1 MAARNVPCKLT
12 SPWVAITRYLV
23 ISTGV
28 PSDRTPLFVR
38 LPKAQAAAL
47 DRLADVT
54 GRLKQH
60 LVSEL
65 LADRLT
71 SAAGPVSVGRVEVTN
86 PPTTLIDDVLT
97 LEEAAALLKLP
108 ADTVRS
114 RAEEGDLAGRRFGKE
129 WRFAR
134 IAILAWLADGDP
146 PKRRR
151 TSSTE
156 RP

>member
-1 MAARNVPCKLT
+1 MATK
-12 SPWVAITRYLV
+12 
-23 ISTGV
+23 
-28 PSDRTPLFVR
+28 RTPLFVR
-38 LPKAQAAAL
+38 LPHDQAAAL

-54 GRLKQH
+54 GRHKQH

-71 SAAGPVSVGRVEVTN
+71 SRVGPVSVGRVEVTQP
-86 PPTTLIDDVLT
+86 PPTLVDDVLT
-97 LEEAAALLKLP
+97 LDEAAALLKLS

-114 RAEEGDLAGRRFGKE
+114 RAEEGDLPARRFGNE

-134 IAILAWLADGDP
+134 MAVLAWLADGDP

-151 TSSTE
+151 TASTE
-156 RP
+156 EP

>member
-1 MAARNVPCKLT
+1 MPTNR
-12 SPWVAITRYLV
+12 S
-23 ISTGV
+23 
-28 PSDRTPLFVR
+28 PLFVR
-38 LPKAQAAAL
+38 LPKDQAAAL

-54 GRLKQH
+54 GRHKQH
-60 LVSEL
+60 LISEL

-71 SAAGPVSVGRVEVTN
+71 SGAGHVSVGRVEVINT
-86 PPTTLIDDVLT
+86 PTTLTDEVLT

-108 ADTVRS
+108 PDTVRS
-114 RAEEGDLAGRRFGKE
+114 RAEEGDLPGRRFGKE

-134 IAILAWLADGDP
+134 IAVLAWLADGDP

-156 RP
+156 RT